1 MLLIKLRGEI
11 NMSLSNTISL
21 DYGEKIHS
29 IKVTDDWFFDQIRS
43 RINEDDFE
51 NFIHK
56 DITLDNLY
64 KDSKYIEKSMLQNSS
79 STTTTDSNL
88 DLEYA
93 TSCIHAIV
101 ELYNKFGKC
110 LYEYNKDFLLR
121 DIQILTEELNYDQI
135 EDTIQEL
142 PSFNAYA
149 TVMRIYKMD
158 SKDFHIFMEI
168 DNYFHFIIEDE
179 DEGIKALEHKWRN
192 FKLWKL
198 YRRLEKQGKIPVYKD
213 AEIEKYLWIAKSDSD
228 WFYTYLDKV
237 KSITPLDET
246 IARNISHGYGSG
258 SGILLSFHT
267 RGVFTTATIFYVPEN
282 LQKGNVPKRVL
293 TELFKNGLQLNTYI
307 RHIMQVTTKNYP
319 NKPYW
324 WYRDT
329 RAFNIPVV
337 WHDYVMVEWM
347 LQKLK
352 TSFTAMVKPRIY
364 YMHGIKIQ
372 YTYFSKLDEIQPE
385 DLVNG
390 INTKPDVAFAHSA
403 ERIRKA
409 RMEEEIML
417 PVAPFKETESVK
429 QLKYSA
435 NFIEEGRFM
444 HNCIAEY
451 IDSARKEHCYIYHI
465 ESNNQ
470 YGTMEVDKEGN
481 VVQLYG
487 MDNDDPMPDVM
498 YAVAEWLRINNL
510 EIPEIVEDWRDSME
524 DYQIA
529 YFDDV
534 YSL

>member
-1 MLLIKLRGEI
+1 MANEG
-11 NMSLSNTISL
+11 
-21 DYGEKIHS
+21 KI
-29 IKVTDDWFFDQIRS
+29 TNDWFLEQIRS
-43 RINEDDFE
+43 SVNEDDFE

-56 DITLDNLY
+56 DITIENLC
-64 KDSKYIEKSMLQNSS
+64 KGSKYIAKSILQNSS
-79 STTTTDSNL
+79 SITTTDGNLDL

-307 RHIMQVTTKNYP
+307 RHIMQGITKNYP

-364 YMHGIKIQ
+364 YMHGIKTQ

-487 MDNDDPMPDVM
+487 MDNDDPTPDVM

-510 EIPEIVEDWRDSME
+510 KIPEIVEEWRDSME
-524 DYQIA
+524 DSQIA

>member
-1 MLLIKLRGEI
+1 MANEG
-11 NMSLSNTISL
+11 
-21 DYGEKIHS
+21 KI
-29 IKVTDDWFFDQIRS
+29 TNDLFLEQIRS
-43 RINEDDFE
+43 SVNEDDFE
-51 NFIHK
+51 NFLHK
-56 DITLDNLY
+56 DITIVNLC
-64 KDSKYIEKSMLQNSS
+64 KGSKHIAKSMLQNSFS
-79 STTTTDSNL
+79 ATTTDSNL
-88 DLEYA
+88 DLEYDI
-93 TSCIHAIV
+93 SCIHVIIG
-101 ELYNKFGKC
+101 LYNKFGKC

-121 DIQILTEELNYDQI
+121 DIQILAEDLNYDQI
-135 EDTIQEL
+135 KDTIQEL

-158 SKDFHIFMEI
+158 SKDFHIFMDI

-198 YRRLEKQGKIPVYKD
+198 YRRLEKQGKLPVYKD
-213 AEIEKYLWIAKSDSD
+213 AELEKYLWISKTDSD
-228 WFYTYLDKV
+228 WFYTYLDRV

-258 SGILLSFHT
+258 SGVLLSFHA

-293 TELFKNGLQLNTYI
+293 SELFRNGLCLEEYI
-307 RHIMQVTTKNYP
+307 RNTIRSITEEYD
-319 NKPYW
+319 KPSW
-324 WYRDT
+324 WDLRYY
-329 RAFNIPVV
+329 NIPTV

-364 YMHGIKIQ
+364 YMHGIKTQ

-429 QLKYSA
+429 QLKYSP

-470 YGTMEVDKEGN
+470 HGTMEVDKEGN

-510 EIPEIVEDWRDSME
+510 DIPEIIEDWRDSME
-524 DYQIA
+524 DSQIA